1 MQGGPQPKHYKTL
14 ATAKHLAGYDMEF
27 WQGNTRYGFD
37 AIINDHDMAS
47 YYMQP
52 FVQAARDTK
61 VASIVS
67 IDNKA
72 KSELITNTNLRCVR
86 TMP

>member
-1 MQGGPQPKHYKTL
+1 MQGGPQSEQYKTI
-14 ATAKHLAGYDMEF
+14 ATAKHYSAYDMEF

-37 AIINDHDMAS
+37 AIVNDHDLAS

-67 IDNKA
+67 HD
-72 KSELITNTNLRCVR
+72 SQ
-86 TMP
+86 